1 MNENLNENLDENLDD
16 KRAAATI
23 ATSLSGYVIAGAL
36 AIIGAEAAIF
46 VFLLDGKRIP
56 IVLWFFLLLTFLAL
70 FGSCYLGGFGIWRI
84 YSDGFG
90 GKWNIEA
97 GGKFAWQLLLA
108 ILGIFLLF
116 ISSLIAYNAEEKPKA
131 QPADVALQRLSE
143 KLANLDSLPKINDR
157 LGNIE
162 RTINDLKDCCSKK
175 CSSPES
181 SSANSHNGLPHG
193 KQKPLEKQPPMEK

>member
-1 MNENLNENLDENLDD
+1 MNGNLDD

-46 VFLLDGKRIP
+46 VFLLDGKQIS
-56 IVLWFFLLLTFLAL
+56 IFLWFFLLLTFLAL
-70 FGSCYLGGFGIWRI
+70 FGSCYLGGFGIWKI

-90 GKWNIEA
+90 GNWNIEV
-97 GGKFAWQLLLA
+97 GGKFAWQLFLA

-116 ISSLIAYNAEEKPKA
+116 ISSLVAYHAEEKPKP
-131 QPADVALQRLSE
+131 QPAEVALQRLSE
-143 KLANLDSLPKINDR
+143 KLANLDSLPKIDDR

-162 RTINDLKDCCSKK
+162 RTIKDLEDCCSRK

-181 SSANSHNGLPHG
+181 SNPHSHDGDSHR
-193 KQKPLEKQPPMEK
+193 KQKPPKKQPLMEK

>member
-1 MNENLNENLDENLDD
+1 MSGSLDD

-46 VFLLDGKRIP
+46 VFLLDGKLIS
-56 IVLWFFLLLTFLAL
+56 VLLWLFLAFTFISL
-70 FGSCYLGGFGIWRI
+70 FASCYLGGFGIWKI

-90 GKWNIEA
+90 GEWNIEV

-108 ILGIFLLF
+108 ILGIILLF
-116 ISSLIAYNAEEKPKA
+116 ISSLLAYSAEEKPKA
-131 QPADVALQRLSE
+131 QPADVASQRLTE
-143 KLANLDSLPKINDR
+143 KLTNLDSLPKIDGH
-157 LGNIE
+157 LESIE
-162 RTINDLKDCCSKK
+162 RTIHDLKDCCSKK

-181 SSANSHNGLPHG
+181 TSANQNGEQPHA
-193 KQKPLEKQPPMEK
+193 KQKPSKEPPMEK

>member
-1 MNENLNENLDENLDD
+1 MNGDLDD

-46 VFLLDGKRIP
+46 VFLLDGKRAS
-56 IVLWFFLLLTFLAL
+56 VLLWFFLLITFISL
-70 FGSCYLGGFGIWRI
+70 FGSCYLGGFGIWKI

-90 GKWNIEA
+90 GKWNIEV
-97 GGKFAWQLLLA
+97 GGKFAWQLFLA

-116 ISSLIAYNAEEKPKA
+116 ISSLLAYNAEEKPKA

-143 KLANLDSLPKINDR
+143 KLANLDSLPKIDDR
-157 LGNIE
+157 LGQIE

-181 SSANSHNGLPHG
+181 SSAHSHDVDPHH
-193 KQKPLEKQPPMEK
+193 KQKPLEKQPLMEK